1 MQSTRLRNIPTYDD
15 DFADING
22 KDVSKDD
29 LIFASDWLIK
39 LTIKNEITFPLILI
53 MKKIT
58 ITTTFNQ

>member
-1 MQSTRLRNIPTYDD
+1 MNDD

-29 LIFASDWLIK
+29 LIFASNWLIK
-39 LTIKNEITFPLILI
+39 LTIKNEISFPLIFI
-53 MKKIT
+53 MKKITT